1 MFKNIENVK
10 LLQNMHI
17 ISIFVTRNKG
27 IFVKRNQK
35 PIMKYRLLL
44 FVALLLS
51 CMGVGHAAV
60 VSAETAKETADML
73 LSQRGG
79 SLFKG
84 GTAEV
89 ETVMKD
95 NLPAY
100 YIVRFEKGGWAL
112 ISAEDTVDPLLGYS
126 FDSEYKSEGQPEW
139 IKGWLK
145 EYTDQIEIARQ
156 TPNLHRHKRWSGDV
170 VTRASEDKIAPLITV
185 NWNQDEPYN
194 SLCPQVE
201 GGPGGRALV
210 GCVAVAMGQAL
221 TVVRYPL
228 RGKGT
233 KSYNS
238 PIGGRLS
245 VNFDNE
251 PDYDW
256 DAILSGANNYA
267 EVARLLYHCGV
278 LIDME
283 YGADGS
289 GAISNNIPGYFRT
302 YYGFPETCVGYF
314 RNNYS
319 GGDDA
324 WHLLLQNEL
333 KRGRAI
339 IYSGNEGNQVGHCF
353 NLDGWD
359 GFNMYHVNWGWG
371 GISDGFYTLDNL
383 GDKVQGSYPD
393 NHRAIVGV
401 APLSEAPYDIRL
413 STTRVK
419 IGTPAGVAV
428 ADVTVYSDMAEAEYD
443 FETKGPLLWN
453 GEDYAEASYEVRD
466 GKLYTT
472 KLIEDNSVNKMV
484 YIKAIYK
491 GSGNSYEKKFDLQ
504 LSTTGIDEVLA
515 ESVKVYPVPAVDV
528 LNLETPDAEGQYAI
542 YNVAGMLLQRGNVCD
557 NVTTIDVSGLSKGS
571 YMLRYSTSQGV
582 ATKSFIVK

>member
-89 ETVMKD
+89 ETVVKD
-95 NLPAY
+95 NVPIY

-170 VTRASEDKIAPLITV
+170 VTRATGEPINALITV
-185 NWNQDEPYN
+185 TWNQGEPYN
-194 SLCPQVE
+194 SLCPKVE

-233 KSYNS
+233 KTYTT
-238 PIGGRLS
+238 PVGGDLS

-251 PDYDW
+251 PDYNW

-283 YGADGS
+283 YGATGS
-289 GAISNNIPGYFRT
+289 GAVSSYIPGYFRT
-302 YYGFPETCVGYF
+302 YYSFPETCVSYARDGYP
-314 RNNYS
+314 

-333 KRGRAI
+333 KRGRAV
-339 IYSGNEGNQVGHCF
+339 IYSGREGNQVGHCF

-359 GFNMYHVNWGWG
+359 GNTSYHINWGWG
-371 GISDGFYTLDNL
+371 GLNNGYYTINNL
-383 GDKVQGSYPD
+383 GDGYQGSYPD
-393 NHRAIVGV
+393 GHQAVVGV
-401 APLSEAPYDIRL
+401 APLSETPYDIRL

-428 ADVTVYSDMAEAEYD
+428 ADVTVYSDVSSAEYD
-443 FETKGPLLWN
+443 FETKGQLLF
-453 GEDYAEASYEVRD
+453 GGSYGEASYEVRD

-472 KLIEDNSVNKMV
+472 KLIEDKAIHKTV
-484 YIKAIYK
+484 YIKAINRE
-491 GSGNSYEKKFDLQ
+491 SGNSYEKKFDLQ
-504 LSTTGIDEVLA
+504 FSTTGIDEVLA